1 MGYESRA
8 HERAMMNNKYYKGD
22 LEMKIENIVDL
33 SGFDFAPVNHK
44 EMKSILRS
52 FEDALEDVYI
62 EYKNSWFMSRT
73 KVLIKMQSVCKRYKV
88 VDDYLDRFLEESS
101 KEELNQFML
110 ELLNIQLKCVGKI
123 IDSDMI
129 KRVAKE
135 CYDSELKQK
144 LFKTEK
150 KNDNEPNTN
159 QKNNNLEEEERLL
172 LEIAELKKELEI
184 LRNNRK

>member
-8 HERAMMNNKYYKGD
+8 RERAMMNNKDYKGD

-33 SGFDFAPVNHK
+33 SEFDFAPVNHK

-101 KEELNQFML
+101 KEEINQFVL
-110 ELLNIQLKCVGKI
+110 ELLNIQLKYVGKI
-123 IDSDMI
+123 VGSDMI
-129 KRVAKE
+129 KRAAKE
-135 CYDSELKQK
+135 CYDSELKHK

-159 QKNNNLEEEERLL
+159 QKINNLEEEERLL

-184 LRNNRK
+184 LRSARK